1 MAKCNCGGMHR
12 EHLVG
17 EGDCYRILV
26 PINKEPIKIGKSNN
40 VSRVWWVVEG
50 QEITDCTLREQR
62 MYSKHEDGRW
72 SKVKGHFSS
81 NSLPDE
87 T

>member
-12 EHLVG
+12 EHLIG
-17 EGDCYRILV
+17 EGDCYRVLV
-26 PINKEPIKIGKSNN
+26 SAERHPKPAGAGKWI
-40 VSRVWWVVEG
+40 VDG
-50 QEITDCTLREQR
+50 DIITETTLLEQR
-62 MYSKHEDGRW
+62 MYCCHNTGEW

>member
-12 EHLVG
+12 EHEIG
-17 EGDCYRILV
+17 EDDCYRELV
-26 PINKEPIKIGKSNN
+26 PIDKEPVPAGKHSELGCDMWLVNGH
-40 VSRVWWVVEG
+40 R
-50 QEITDCTLREQR
+50 ITNFTLRQQR
-62 MYSKHEDGRW
+62 MYSQHEDSRW